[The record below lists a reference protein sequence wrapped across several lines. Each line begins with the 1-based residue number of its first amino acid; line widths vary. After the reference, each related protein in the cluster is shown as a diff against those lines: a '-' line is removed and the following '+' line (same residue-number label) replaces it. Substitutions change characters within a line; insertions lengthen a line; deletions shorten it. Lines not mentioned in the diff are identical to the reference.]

1 MAERVDRVQQQP
13 PTRFR
18 WLLHIDVDQF
28 QVAAERLRRRD
39 LIGVRVI
46 VGGDGDPSRPRQVV
60 TCASYEARGDGVRA
74 GLPLPAARRK
84 SPDAVF
90 LPLDMA
96 YYADVSER
104 VMDVVRGQ
112 GDPVEVWGFDEAYLG
127 VEPRDGDP
135 VLDAAEVV
143 AFADRLRVA
152 VLDETGLECC
162 LGVSDN
168 KQRAK
173 MAAGFAKAA
182 VRAPDASPADRTF
195 VLDDENW
202 PELMGP
208 RPCRDLWSV
217 GPRTAARLADHG
229 VDTVDQLQAA
239 SLADLIAMFGPSQ
252 GNWLYVLCRGGGDD
266 AIATEPWIAKS
277 HSRSRTYP
285 TDLTGRDEVRVAA
298 TDLTREVLT
307 QAVAEQRTPFRVGL
321 TVRTSSFHT
330 RTKMRKLDAPTVE
343 FDEIIPVV
351 NRLVDAFELD
361 RPVRLLAVRLELEDV

>member
-1 MAERVDRVQQQP
+1 MAERVDRAQQQP

-28 QVAAERLRRRD
+28 QVAAERLRRPD
-39 LIGVRVI
+39 LVGVRVI

-60 TCASYEARGDGVRA
+60 TCASYEARGDGARA

-96 YYADVSER
+96 YYTDVSER
-104 VMDVVRGQ
+104 VMDVVRAQ
-112 GDPVEVWGFDEAYLG
+112 GSPVEVWGFDEAYLG
-127 VEPRDGDP
+127 VEPRDATP
-135 VLDAAEVV
+135 MLTAAEVV
-143 AFADRLRVA
+143 AFADRLRTA

-182 VRAPDASPADRTF
+182 VRRPDAPAADRIF
-195 VLDDENW
+195 VLDDGNW
-202 PELMGP
+202 PQLMGP
-208 RPCRDLWSV
+208 RSCRDLWSV

-229 VDTVDQLQAA
+229 VDTVEQLQTVP
-239 SLADLIAMFGPSQ
+239 LEDLISMFGPSQ

-266 AIATEPWIAKS
+266 AIATAPWIAKS

-285 TDLTGRDEVRVAA
+285 RDLTDREEVRDAA
-298 TDLTREVLT
+298 ADLTREVLAH
-307 QAVAEQRTPFRVGL
+307 AVAEQRLPFRVGL
-321 TVRTSSFHT
+321 TVRTSTFYT
-330 RTKMRKLDAPTVE
+330 RTKVRRLAEPTVE
-343 FDEIIPVV
+343 YAEIIPVV
-351 NRLVDAFELD
+351 DSLVDAFELD